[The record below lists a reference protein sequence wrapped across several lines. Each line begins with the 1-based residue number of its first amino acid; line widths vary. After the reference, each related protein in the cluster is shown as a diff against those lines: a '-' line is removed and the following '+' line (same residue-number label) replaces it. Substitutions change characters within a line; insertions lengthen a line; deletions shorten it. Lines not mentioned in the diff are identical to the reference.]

1 MIRINFV
8 INSRPQSQSDTR
20 KWSNSSSSNHSGSFW
35 SQFNLQNLA
44 KLTPSAR
51 MPLHVFE
58 NVAPVPELERQ
69 KNARVKLN
77 RIVIETN
84 YLEKI
89 VRDSG
94 NDTKSGKTDKPIE
107 AKS

>member
-1 MIRINFV
+1 M
-8 INSRPQSQSDTR
+8 
-20 KWSNSSSSNHSGSFW
+20 
-35 SQFNLQNLA
+35 
-44 KLTPSAR
+44 
-51 MPLHVFE
+51 
-58 NVAPVPELERQ
+58 ERQ
-69 KNARVKLN
+69 KNARVELN

-107 AKS
+107 AKSLRKGVG